1 MTDAMC
7 VRAVLDGDSAAFALL
22 VDRHAPACI
31 RFATRMLGSREDA
44 EDVTQETLVRAHRAL
59 ARFDAGMSFRT
70 WIMSILINRCRTAL
84 LHRRRRT
91 ARVVLDEGAVD
102 RAQVDGSATQA
113 ELRDAIERALARLD
127 PTQREAFLLK
137 HVESLSYEEMATM
150 TGVGISA
157 LKMRVQRACE
167 RLQVALQEDLHA

>member
-7 VRAVLDGDSAAFALL
+7 VRAVLDGDTAAFAML

-59 ARFDAGMSFRT
+59 ARFDDEMSFRT

-91 ARVVLDEGAVD
+91 ARVVLDERSVD

-113 ELRDAIERALARLD
+113 DLRDAIDRALARLD
-127 PTQREAFLLK
+127 PAQREAFLLK

-167 RLQVALQEDLHA
+167 RLQAALQEDLYA